1 MEVQGRKTASQGG
14 LRLLSH
20 VHVFNISSAVL
31 QIIGGVIDHH
41 LPQLPD
47 RLVVGLEAGADEF
60 PGSGL
65 VPAVI
70 IDPNIQQAMDAE
82 GQGAHMG
89 PVLSGGPG
97 KAVVKGTG
105 DIFHIGGPA
114 LVGSG
119 AA

>member
-47 RLVVGLEAGADEF
+47 RLVIGLEAGADEF
-60 PGSGL
+60 PCSGL
-65 VPAVI
+65 VPAVV
-70 IDPNIQQAMDAE
+70 IDPDIQQAMDAE

-89 PVLSGGPG
+89 PVLPGGPG
-97 KAVVKGTG
+97 KAVVKGIG
-105 DIFHIGGPA
+105 DIFHVGGPA